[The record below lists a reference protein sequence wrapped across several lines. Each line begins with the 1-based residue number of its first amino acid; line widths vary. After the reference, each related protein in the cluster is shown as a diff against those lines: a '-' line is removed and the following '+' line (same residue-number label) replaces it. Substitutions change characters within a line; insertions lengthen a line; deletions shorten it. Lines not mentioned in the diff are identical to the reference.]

1 MHPIETF
8 EHSKKTAEKLAQLL
22 SIPPPLA
29 QKLITDKVTDSYHK
43 FTNASGDDQANM
55 VGEGVGDVLQIF
67 VGSGEVKGLLQAVKI
82 VKLADESIPVIKI
95 IEEGA
100 EAGGLAEDAAKSG
113 TSVLGKFPD
122 YLELASE
129 LEAKRFDIPPNIWN
143 KMTEAERWV
152 ANTKFLDRM
161 IARGDKIVLS
171 NRVIDIKTVTGTF
184 RKELDY
190 LVGKGYRLSPDRFQ
204 MIK

>member
-1 MHPIETF
+1 
-8 EHSKKTAEKLAQLL
+8 
-22 SIPPPLA
+22 
-29 QKLITDKVTDSYHK
+29 V
-43 FTNASGDDQANM
+43 
-55 VGEGVGDVLQIF
+55 
-67 VGSGEVKGLLQAVKI
+67 
-82 VKLADESIPVIKI
+82 
-95 IEEGA
+95 
-100 EAGGLAEDAAKSG
+100 GGLAGDAAKTG

-190 LVGKGYRLSPDRFQ
+190 LVGKGYRLSPDGFQ

>member
-1 MHPIETF
+1 METL
-8 EHSKKTAEKLAQLL
+8 ERSKKTTEKLAQLL

-67 VGSGEVKGLLQAVKI
+67 VGSGEVKGLLQTVKI

-100 EAGGLAEDAAKSG
+100 EASGLVEYAGKMGSTAANRLGQQMHKAYKAGDVLDGVRMKEFTLPSG
-113 TSVLGKFPD
+113 KRIDFID
-122 YLELASE
+122 LENKIIYE
-129 LEAKRFDIPPNIWN
+129 LKPNN
-143 KMTEAERWV
+143 PRA
-152 ANTKFLDRM
+152 
-161 IARGDKIVLS
+161 
-171 NRVIDIKTVTGTF
+171 IKQGYKQLEMYKQEV
-184 RKELDY
+184 ESLY
-190 LVGKGYRLSPDRFQ
+190 GKGFKTILETY
-204 MIK
+204 

>member
-1 MHPIETF
+1 
-8 EHSKKTAEKLAQLL
+8 
-22 SIPPPLA
+22 
-29 QKLITDKVTDSYHK
+29 
-43 FTNASGDDQANM
+43 M

-100 EAGGLAEDAAKSG
+100 EAGGLAEDAAKTG